1 MPRCGLPAV
10 VLAITE
16 LYGKGLVNMNNE
28 IKQQP
33 SAPVASNTKDKPL
46 NSKQPV
52 KKQRR
57 P

>member
-28 IKQQP
+28 IKQAAFQE
-33 SAPVASNTKDKPL
+33 STGLSGK
-46 NSKQPV
+46 
-52 KKQRR
+52 
-57 P
+57 